1 MLAVMLLFTLFGVV
15 VADGATA
22 SATRT
27 ISPQAVNPGQEVE
40 ITVVWQNLDVAQAF
54 ALQETYP
61 DGWTLTRG
69 TDTASTFRDIP
80 PLAEWAYF
88 LVDVD
93 SGDTVS
99 YTLTVPGDAEAG
111 NYTVAGVVIDAAY
124 TENVV
129 AGDTTIT
136 VSTEPLYDLTMAA
149 DPSAGGTATDLTGG
163 PHEAGTA
170 VIISA
175 QANSGYEFVNW
186 TAPAGTFA
194 NANAAQTTFT
204 MPAQDVTVT
213 ANFEEEVPP
222 VTYVLTMATDPSAG
236 GTATDLTGGPHEA
249 GTAVIISAQAN
260 SGYEFV
266 NWTAPAGT
274 FANANAAQTIFT
286 MPAQGVT
293 VTAHFEAT
301 GGGGTSCGM
310 SSTIDVLPIALVSV
324 GLVATWAT
332 KRRRKDL

>member
-1 MLAVMLLFTLFGVV
+1 MRNGYLRTAVASAMLVVVLLLTLFGVV
-15 VADGATA
+15 AADGATA

-27 ISPQAVNPGQEVE
+27 ISPQVVNPGQEVE
-40 ITVVWQNLDVAQAF
+40 ITVVWQNLDVAQSF

-69 TDTASTFRDIP
+69 TDNAGAWRDIP
-80 PLAEWAYF
+80 PLAEWTYF

-93 SGDTVS
+93 GGDTVT
-99 YTLTVPGDAEAG
+99 YTLTVPEDAEAG
-111 NYTVAGVVIDAAY
+111 NYTITGTVLDAAD
-124 TENVV
+124 THNPVD
-129 AGDTTIT
+129 GDTTIT
-136 VSTEPLYDLTMAA
+136 VSTEALYDLTMAA

-204 MPAQDVTVT
+204 MPAQ
-213 ANFEEEVPP
+213 
-222 VTYVLTMATDPSAG
+222 
-236 GTATDLTGGPHEA
+236 
-249 GTAVIISAQAN
+249 
-260 SGYEFV
+260 
-266 NWTAPAGT
+266 
-274 FANANAAQTIFT
+274 
-286 MPAQGVT
+286 GVT
-293 VTAHFEAT
+293 VTAHFKAT

-310 SSTIDVLPIALVSV
+310 SSMFDILPIGLVSV

-332 KRRRKDL
+332 KRRRKDS